1 MTIWVPA
8 QESCFSVMSS
18 KSCWV
23 PVHWPNRLV
32 LAETRVLSV
41 GAGCGSAV
49 KLVART
55 GRNSRSLSLDQSVR
69 QPLPPPSPP
78 SPPPFLFPP
87 PSTIS
92 FSTTKQHSTKR
103 LAVKEDKEIQST
115 TQGIDRS
122 LVAGWDPGGRQ
133 VTSVICVSN
142 RGSRGRGALNNSRGA
157 LNSRAGGNY
166 LLT

>member
-1 MTIWVPA
+1 MSQVPIQSKNPGSKSWSNVVLGA
-8 QESCFSVMSS
+8 GLIGWSWLPTQGSRLSLGETVCVPVQESCLSVMSS
-18 KSCWV
+18 KSWWV
-23 PVHWPNRLV
+23 PVHCPNRLV

-87 PSTIS
+87 TSTIS
-92 FSTTKQHSTKR
+92 FSTKKQLSNKKIGCER
-103 LAVKEDKEIQST
+103 RQRNP
-115 TQGIDRS
+115 IDNT
-122 LVAGWDPGGRQ
+122 G
-133 VTSVICVSN
+133 
-142 RGSRGRGALNNSRGA
+142 
-157 LNSRAGGNY
+157 Y
-166 LLT
+166 